1 MSSQTSESGSSNDI
15 ANSLVPLDKQQ
26 ARILL
31 EAGYIWM
38 DMGQYEKAKEVFTGV
53 AALMPKS
60 EIPQIALGTLEF
72 AQGRHDKALQ
82 AYRAA
87 QRLAPRSGLPRAHVG
102 EALLFMGKV
111 NEAVKELKAAQD
123 VEPEGDGAKL
133 AAALMAAKDAGALP
147 PKATK

>member
-1 MSSQTSESGSSNDI
+1 MAESSSEI
-15 ANSLVPLDKQQ
+15 AGSLVPTEKAQ

-31 EAGYIWM
+31 EAGYLWM
-38 DMGQYEKAKEVFTGV
+38 DMGQYAKAKEVFAGV

-72 AQGRHDKALQ
+72 AQGKHDKALQ

-87 QRLAPRSGLPRAHVG
+87 QKLAPKSGLPRAHAG

-111 NEAVKELKAAQD
+111 PEALKELKAAMD
-123 VEPEGDGAKL
+123 VEPDGDGAKL
-133 AAALMAAKDAGALP
+133 AKALVEAKEAGALP
-147 PKATK
+147 PQGVKRK

>member
-1 MSSQTSESGSSNDI
+1 MAASPSETSPEI
-15 ANSLVPLDKQQ
+15 ANSLVPMDRQQ
-26 ARILL
+26 ARVLL

-38 DMGQYEKAKEVFTGV
+38 DMGQYDKAREVFTGA

-87 QRLAPRSGLPRAHVG
+87 QRLAPRSGLPRAHAG

-133 AAALMAAKDAGALP
+133 AAALMAAKEAGALP
-147 PKATK
+147 PKQAK